1 MPTEIVINAGGSSR
15 FTQSMF
21 ASFVGKESLD
31 SIRKHAEHKMS
42 DILMESASAV
52 VIPALQAELD
62 EQEINFDRILRGSFK
77 VVKLN
82 QYSVEVRSTTNY
94 VQMVDQGTEERDVDQ
109 EEFTRLIKW
118 AAMKIIG
125 PDPVQTAVAVAEKI
139 EQEGSQA
146 HPFVDAALETAKQP
160 LISLIQREVRKAVG

>member
-1 MPTEIVINAGGSSR
+1 
-15 FTQSMF
+15 
-21 ASFVGKESLD
+21 
-31 SIRKHAEHKMS
+31 KHAEHKMS

-94 VQMVDQGTEERDVDQ
+94 V
-109 EEFTRLIKW
+109 
-118 AAMKIIG
+118 
-125 PDPVQTAVAVAEKI
+125 
-139 EQEGSQA
+139 
-146 HPFVDAALETAKQP
+146 
-160 LISLIQREVRKAVG
+160 